1 MAYNEKQ
8 KEYAMDYAKRT
19 LKRIPLDVKKEY
31 YENVIVPEAE
41 KYGLSVRAFILEQ
54 LRKRL
59 KEIVDTIRAY
69 SMLKLDKGKP
79 LLNIRAGQLRKV

>member
-31 YENVIVPEAE
+31 YENVIVPESE
-41 KYGLSVRAFILEQ
+41 KCGLSARAFILEAIAEKIE
-54 LRKRL
+54 RN
-59 KEIVDTIRAY
+59 
-69 SMLKLDKGKP
+69 S
-79 LLNIRAGQLRKV
+79 

>member
-19 LKRIPLDVKKEY
+19 LKRIPLDVKKED

-41 KYGLSVRAFILEQ
+41 KYGLSVRAFILEAIAEKIE
-54 LRKRL
+54 RN
-59 KEIVDTIRAY
+59 
-69 SMLKLDKGKP
+69 S
-79 LLNIRAGQLRKV
+79 

>member
-41 KYGLSVRAFILEQ
+41 KYGLSVRAFILEAIAEKIE
-54 LRKRL
+54 RN
-59 KEIVDTIRAY
+59 
-69 SMLKLDKGKP
+69 S
-79 LLNIRAGQLRKV
+79 

>member
-1 MAYNEKQ
+1 MAYTEKQ

-41 KYGLSVRAFILEQ
+41 KYGLSVRAFILEAIAEKIE
-54 LRKRL
+54 RN
-59 KEIVDTIRAY
+59 
-69 SMLKLDKGKP
+69 S
-79 LLNIRAGQLRKV
+79 

>member
-1 MAYNEKQ
+1 VAYNEKQ

-41 KYGLSVRAFILEQ
+41 KYGLSVRAFILEAIAEKIE
-54 LRKRL
+54 RN
-59 KEIVDTIRAY
+59 
-69 SMLKLDKGKP
+69 S
-79 LLNIRAGQLRKV
+79 